1 MTKAFEK
8 KFIEQA
14 RAAQTAGVPIDF
26 IVINTAISTDSEHI
40 KFIKISSSRNSL
52 RKNISTHFFKYH
64 QIDRYFDLR
73 SYGRII
79 LRYMTPV
86 NKFAVQWIRTYPGKI
101 ISEHHTN
108 EVGEFNGHLKRIFP
122 LRTSATILVSRYLE
136 EKYAPSYLKETAG
149 MIALTD
155 EIRRIELQK
164 SGPKPSAVISNGIDV
179 ESIPVAKR
187 SPYDGKTLNLIFAA
201 SNFSPWQGLDRVLE
215 GLARYGGGARLRLF
229 LVGVVP
235 AHYHRMIEK
244 VLHDNAAVEISLH
257 GERSGRELN
266 DLFDRAHLSFG
277 PLALFKNNMRQA
289 CSLKT
294 RDQIARQIP
303 LIYAYDDVDLS
314 GHEDFALKLPAENS
328 PLNFDE
334 IVRFAEK
341 ACCDQSLGP
350 RMREFALLKLDWRIK
365 VKQMFDFAL
374 GLP

>member
-1 MTKAFEK
+1 
-8 KFIEQA
+8 
-14 RAAQTAGVPIDF
+14 
-26 IVINTAISTDSEHI
+26 
-40 KFIKISSSRNSL
+40 
-52 RKNISTHFFKYH
+52 
-64 QIDRYFDLR
+64 
-73 SYGRII
+73 
-79 LRYMTPV
+79 
-86 NKFAVQWIRTYPGKI
+86 
-101 ISEHHTN
+101 
-108 EVGEFNGHLKRIFP
+108 
-122 LRTSATILVSRYLE
+122 
-136 EKYAPSYLKETAG
+136 
-149 MIALTD
+149 
-155 EIRRIELQK
+155 
-164 SGPKPSAVISNGIDV
+164 
-179 ESIPVAKR
+179 
-187 SPYDGKTLNLIFAA
+187 
-201 SNFSPWQGLDRVLE
+201 
-215 GLARYGGGARLRLF
+215 
-229 LVGVVP
+229 
-235 AHYHRMIEK
+235 MIEK

-350 RMREFALLKLDWRIK
+350 RMREFALQKLDWRIK
-365 VKQMFDFAL
+365 VKQMYDFAL